1 MDLFF
6 FLSLPPFCCDGASF
20 FFFQGRAHG
29 NKNFQPVFIVEQ
41 RHIYLSIYIYIYI
54 YKEDQSASFLIHF
67 SLLFMLLSL
76 SLSVTCFGEKQP
88 VVAVESFFLCV
99 CIFNS
104 FFFFYCRSV
113 TAERCVSSLSIYHL
127 DRMREKTE
135 EKQSTHTKKKR
146 KREKKDSVETT

>member
-54 YKEDQSASFLIHF
+54 YIYKEDQSASFLIHF

-76 SLSVTCFGEKQP
+76 SLLHASGRSSP
-88 VVAVESFFLCV
+88 LLLLNRFFCV
-99 CIFNS
+99 CVS
-104 FFFFYCRSV
+104 LTLFFFFTVAVSQLRGASV
-113 TAERCVSSLSIYHL
+113 RCPFTISI
-127 DRMREKTE
+127 E
-135 EKQSTHTKKKR
+135 
-146 KREKKDSVETT
+146 